1 MKLGLFSL
9 ICLVLFS
16 KVTLAEGVPSNDQEF
31 MRYMQMKADQ
41 TQREEEL
48 KNPKN
53 PEMGKDRAVLGNRAA
68 PIKLFVYSDFQ
79 CPYCKRGYENVEE
92 LRKKYGSKIV
102 VMFKHLPLPFHPMA
116 LPAAKRFEAIALE
129 SSKKA
134 YQFHNELFINQQGLS
149 GGEEFLDGLVKKVGA
164 DLAKVKKNMDSPA
177 VVKNIE
183 ADKAE
188 AQKYGIQGT
197 PGFVVAG
204 ITVKGAYP
212 VETFVEI
219 IDKRLGESTKGK

>member
-9 ICLVLFS
+9 IGLILIS
-16 KVTLAEGVPSNDQEF
+16 RVTLAEGVPSNDQEF

-41 TQREEEL
+41 AQMEDEL

-53 PEMGKDRAVLGNRAA
+53 PDMGKDRAVLGNRTA

-79 CPYCKRGYENVEE
+79 CPYCKRGYETVEE
-92 LRKKYGSKIV
+92 LRKQYGNKIV

-134 YQFHNELFINQQGLS
+134 YQFHNELFSNQQGLS

-164 DLAKVKKNMDSPA
+164 DLAKVKKNIDSP
-177 VVKNIE
+177 VVKNHIE

-197 PGFVVAG
+197 PGFVIAG
-204 ITVKGAYP
+204 VTVKGAYP
-212 VETFVEI
+212 IDTFVKI
-219 IDKRLGESTKGK
+219 INERLGSSIKGK